1 MGGRLGWR
9 LSIAI
14 GAAVLSFAGAAA
26 WAQSRE
32 TQQAECA
39 NKDRSN
45 APDLRIGACTAL
57 IQSGT
62 LDAKTLAV
70 AFYNRGAAYADNKDY
85 DRAIADNDQAIRLDP
100 SSAIAFYNRGVAYAD
115 KKDYDR
121 AIADYDQAIRLD
133 PNYAHAFNNRGVA
146 YESKKDYDRA
156 IADYDQA
163 IRIDPNYADALNGAC
178 WDRALTNRDLATARR
193 DCDAAVRLSHNDP
206 NDLNSRGLL
215 NLKDAR
221 FADAWADYDA
231 AFRAQPASADDL
243 YGRGIAA
250 LRIGQAE
257 PGRRDLAAALKIDP
271 NIAKTYAG
279 YGVTP

>member
-70 AFYNRGAAYADNKDY
+70 
-85 DRAIADNDQAIRLDP
+85 
-100 SSAIAFYNRGVAYAD
+100 AFYNRGVAYAD